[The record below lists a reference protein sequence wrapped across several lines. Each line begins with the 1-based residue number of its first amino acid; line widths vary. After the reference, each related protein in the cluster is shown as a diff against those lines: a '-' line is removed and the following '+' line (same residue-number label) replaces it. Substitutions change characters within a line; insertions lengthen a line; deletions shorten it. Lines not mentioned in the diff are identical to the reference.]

1 MQNRHPS
8 MDAIETMKEIV
19 DDDISDWLQ
28 KRLKTI
34 YLEHFWHIK
43 IQMFDSQVRRTVQIL
58 RTYIGKESEWQTWN
72 YVVRCQVL

>member
-1 MQNRHPS
+1 MQNPHPS

-34 YLEHFWHIK
+34 YLEHF
-43 IQMFDSQVRRTVQIL
+43 
-58 RTYIGKESEWQTWN
+58 
-72 YVVRCQVL
+72 